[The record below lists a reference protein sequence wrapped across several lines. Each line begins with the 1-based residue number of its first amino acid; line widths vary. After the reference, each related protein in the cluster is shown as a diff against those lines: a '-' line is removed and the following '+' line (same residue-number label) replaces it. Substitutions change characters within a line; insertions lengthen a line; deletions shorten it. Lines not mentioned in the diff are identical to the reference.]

1 MTQQQSHSK
10 PSEDTG
16 KIDTVTKKWEL
27 CDNRYMRWQP
37 AAVWIIGSIA
47 IIVSLAFAG
56 GRWGSSMESQIK
68 DLSLRCTNIESMSSK
83 LDTID
88 KNVQILIDKG
98 L

>member
-1 MTQQQSHSK
+1 MTQQK
-10 PSEDTG
+10 TSEDTN
-16 KIDTVTKKWEL
+16 KIDHVTQKWDL

-56 GRWGSSMESQIK
+56 GRWGASMESQIQ
-68 DLSLRCTNIESMSSK
+68 DLSQRCTKIETMSSK
-83 LDTID
+83 LDTINQ
-88 KNVQILIDKG
+88 NVQLLIDKG